1 MKASTTSQAA
11 KTASKKVNGSRLA
24 SKKSPFELNQ
34 EQRKLA
40 GTATAPR
47 SGRLALAKGKGDK
60 KAQIRAVEDEK
71 KKKDAKLKALSNRIE
86 WLKAE
91 EERTTVKLSQLHNLI
106 DDAEEKAG
114 GVKDPENL
122 SRGARLLSQKEQALR
137 SKQQVKQAKK
147 EHTKGLRA
155 LTKENERAARKA
167 RREEK
172 AREAAIHKI
181 PAATAARSGESEVG
195 EDIASGGAA
204 GGDDSIATSRQK
216 LVENADAAPAA
227 KKTLSALEVISQRWR
242 DDKQPLRENMEL
254 TRKHIMSKTVNW
266 GKGSAS
272 FGTED
277 LRVISVFEYS
287 AGAWKKPLQQ

>member
-155 LTKENERAARKA
+155 LTKENERPG
-167 RREEK
+167 RRGE
-172 AREAAIHKI
+172 RRRLGR
-181 PAATAARSGESEVG
+181 PQSTRFPQRPPLDRGRARSGK
-195 EDIASGGAA
+195 
-204 GGDDSIATSRQK
+204 T
-216 LVENADAAPAA
+216 LPAA
-227 KKTLSALEVISQRWR
+227 ARPAGMTPLPRRGKSWSRTPTPLLPRRRRSA
-242 DDKQPLRENMEL
+242 P
-254 TRKHIMSKTVNW
+254 SK
-266 GKGSAS
+266 
-272 FGTED
+272 
-277 LRVISVFEYS
+277 
-287 AGAWKKPLQQ
+287 